1 MWRFYFCLVFAWQI
15 NAPSQ
20 AACTCSHALSFTLFS
35 LSFSLLNCSGATE
48 SALLIVVVVG
58 LFYMPM
64 ACGCRWR
71 AATKSTTTTTA
82 TAQSQTLLP
91 HLCASSFI
99 MPAQL
104 CTQAASVKRLE
115 TRTLVAL
122 SLLASLYLSLHLSL
136 QLSFAAS
143 TPALFGLLHSFG
155 SAVGALIYC
164 LL

>member
-1 MWRFYFCLVFAWQI
+1 MLRHKL
-15 NAPSQ
+15 
-20 AACTCSHALSFTLFS
+20 HALVHMLS
-35 LSFSLLNCSGATE
+35 LSLSSLSLFLSSTAAAQLKAHC
-48 SALLIVVVVG
+48 LLLLLLAFFI
-58 LFYMPM
+58 
-64 ACGCRWR
+64 CRWR
-71 AATKSTTTTTA
+71 AVVDDEQQRSRRRRRRRLRSRRRCFLTF
-82 TAQSQTLLP
+82 
-91 HLCASSFI
+91 CASSFF

-104 CTQAASVKRLE
+104 CTQAATVKRLE